1 MVSQQALVCHGRGDQ
16 GGNCLAKTSGGTV
29 EVEDFPLVLA
39 HRIQCLSQRS
49 EKVSQRAL
57 VCHGGNKGGNCLANT
72 SGGIVEVEAFQL
84 VIGHLIQC

>member
-1 MVSQQALVCHGRGDQ
+1 MISQH
-16 GGNCLAKTSGGTV
+16 
-29 EVEDFPLVLA
+29 
-39 HRIQCLSQRS
+39 
-49 EKVSQRAL
+49 AL